1 MGQNSGPSHT
11 FDPFA
16 RKTQGYMRSRFAPS
30 DDDRDLRLEDQANK
44 LAAQRLARMTM
55 PEDLKSFAER
65 HGLGTFMEV
74 VWMNGFQHGME
85 HALAELRDQN
95 KKQEGQSQ

>member
-1 MGQNSGPSHT
+1 MGQNNHSSHL
-11 FDPFA
+11 DDAFA
-16 RKTQGYMRSRFAPS
+16 KRSQGYMRSLFAPS
-30 DDDRDLRLEDQANK
+30 DDDQDFGLEDQATK

-95 KKQEGQSQ
+95 KKEEG